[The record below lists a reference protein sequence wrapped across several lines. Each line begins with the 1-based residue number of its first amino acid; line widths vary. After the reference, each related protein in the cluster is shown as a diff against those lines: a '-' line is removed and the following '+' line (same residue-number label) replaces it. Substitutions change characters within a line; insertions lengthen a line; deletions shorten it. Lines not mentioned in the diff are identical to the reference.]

1 MCGAVGPRDVHVTS
15 GRLGDD
21 VLRQTPYLT
30 LRNEVRLVKDDIV
43 LDQAYL
49 VPEREVGRLPQDVVA
64 ETAGRYMYVPWP
76 DSAAHMDDDGI
87 LNGISTADAEDDLD
101 GVFVPVDEEA

>member
-1 MCGAVGPRDVHVTS
+1 MKPSLYILLLWPFSQWALDIPDS
-15 GRLGDD
+15 
-21 VLRQTPYLT
+21 VLVSTKP
-30 LRNEVRLVKDDIV
+30 DDIV